1 MSSQAQAAMAQ
12 PESLAQALEEV
23 LTRRRS
29 IRRFTGDP
37 VPEDDLLRIVRAG
50 GLAPSAGNQQMW
62 RFLVVRSRPMIEQM
76 HRAVMDAVEEV
87 LSWEESR
94 EYEARVSGMRHG
106 ATFFAQ
112 APVTIAVLSKAY
124 DQPLDRHILPARGY
138 SFEQIY
144 RLRGD
149 PGRQSVGAAIQSM
162 LLMAQALGYGACWMC
177 GPLVA
182 GPALER
188 LLKVEE
194 PWRLVALVPVGVPAQ
209 DLSAPNRKPLEE
221 IYTFVD

>member
-1 MSSQAQAAMAQ
+1 MSNQAQAAMAQ
-12 PESLAQALEEV
+12 PESLAETLEEV
-23 LTRRRS
+23 LAGRRS
-29 IRRFTGDP
+29 IRRFSGDP
-37 VPEDDLLRIVRAG
+37 VREEDIRRIVRAG

-62 RFLVVRSRPMIEQM
+62 RFLVVRSRALIDQM
-76 HRAVMDAVEEV
+76 HKAVLEAVEDV

-94 EYEARVSGMRHG
+94 EYEGRISGMRNG

-124 DQPLDRHILPARGY
+124 DQPLDLHVLPARGY
-138 SFEQIY
+138 TFEQVY

-149 PGRQSVGAAIQSM
+149 PGRQSVGGAIQNM
-162 LLMAQALGYGACWMC
+162 LLMAHALGYGACWMC

-209 DLSAPNRKPLEE
+209 SPGVPNKKSQEE
-221 IYTFVD
+221 ISAFVD

>member
-12 PESLAQALEEV
+12 PESVAQTLEEV
-23 LTRRRS
+23 LARRRS

-62 RFLVVRSRPMIEQM
+62 RFLVVRSRPLIDQM
-76 HRAVMDAVEEV
+76 HRAVMEAVEEI

-94 EYEARVSGMRHG
+94 EYEGRISGMRHG

-124 DQPLDRHILPARGY
+124 DQPLDLHVLPARGY
-138 SFEQIY
+138 SFEQVY

-149 PGRQSVGAAIQSM
+149 PGRQSVGGAIQNM

-194 PWRLVALVPVGVPAQ
+194 PWRLVALVPVGLPDQQPA
-209 DLSAPNRKPLEE
+209 SPNRKPLEE
-221 IYTFVD
+221 IHTFVD